1 VWLPACLPAY
11 LPACLCIRTLPARVP
26 QASFVGRRLLQDED
40 DTPTVTFPD
49 DYPNSVRHFL
59 LIGFLGM
66 FIGAIVFF
74 YMGISRKVNTVMH
87 VLTFFVAAVSACAY
101 YAEWAGLG
109 VEYKT
114 TDTTPRVIFWAHY
127 LDWVVTGPLILAD
140 LALLSRS
147 DTPTIISLVGN
158 MVLYVICGLIGAL
171 TVAPYKYMWWV
182 ASLIFLIIVFMLL
195 LQRLNNA
202 EGYGGDALK
211 GLTWLTILVWL
222 VYPIVW
228 IVGSEGTGA
237 LGLSQEVGIIT
248 IADLIA
254 KIGFGFYLLAN
265 VDAPEA
271 ESAPLNQSSQ
281 QYV

>member
-1 VWLPACLPAY
+1 MA
-11 LPACLCIRTLPARVP
+11 
-26 QASFVGRRLLQDED
+26 QFASPVMRRLLQEAEEAAA
-40 DTPTVTFPD
+40 TEPTVTFPD

-87 VLTFFVAAVSACAY
+87 VLTFFIAAVSACSY

-114 TDTTPRVIFWAHY
+114 TDTTPRVIFWARY
-127 LDWVVTGPLILAD
+127 LDWVVTGPLILTD
-140 LALLSRS
+140 LALLSKS

-182 ASLIFLIIVFMLL
+182 AGLIFLIIVFMLL

-211 GLTWLTILVWL
+211 GLTWLTILVWI

-237 LGLSQEVGIIT
+237 LGLSQEVGILT

-265 VDAPEA
+265 VDAPES
-271 ESAPLNQSSQ
+271 ESVPLNQSSQ

>member
-1 VWLPACLPAY
+1 MISCTDDY
-11 LPACLCIRTLPARVP
+11 MRTV
-26 QASFVGRRLLQDED
+26 QDD

-127 LDWVVTGPLILAD
+127 LDWVVTGPVRTPRPPLQD
-140 LALLSRS
+140 KSRCRVR
-147 DTPTIISLVGN
+147 T
-158 MVLYVICGLIGAL
+158 GA
-171 TVAPYKYMWWV
+171 TGP
-182 ASLIFLIIVFMLL
+182 
-195 LQRLNNA
+195 
-202 EGYGGDALK
+202 
-211 GLTWLTILVWL
+211 
-222 VYPIVW
+222 
-228 IVGSEGTGA
+228 GTGA
-237 LGLSQEVGIIT
+237 CWHEGVEMGSRSSGGAMESEEGEDEGRARATGQAVGGCGCSRLSLRAGSCTARSWSQG
-248 IADLIA
+248 APGQCLR
-254 KIGFGFYLLAN
+254 
-265 VDAPEA
+265 VDAC
-271 ESAPLNQSSQ
+271 L
-281 QYV
+281 

>member
-1 VWLPACLPAY
+1 M
-11 LPACLCIRTLPARVP
+11 
-26 QASFVGRRLLQDED
+26 RRLLEDEEEE
-40 DTPTVTFPD
+40 PTVTFPD

-114 TDTTPRVIFWAHY
+114 TDTTPRVIFWARY
-127 LDWVVTGPLILAD
+127 LDWIVTGPLILTD
-140 LALLSRS
+140 LALLSKA
-147 DTPTIISLVGN
+147 DTPTIISMVGN

-182 ASLIFLIIVFMLL
+182 ASLIF
-195 LQRLNNA
+195 
-202 EGYGGDALK
+202 
-211 GLTWLTILVWL
+211 
-222 VYPIVW
+222 PIVW

>member
-1 VWLPACLPAY
+1 MG
-11 LPACLCIRTLPARVP
+11 RTDDYMRAV
-26 QASFVGRRLLQDED
+26 QDD

-127 LDWVVTGPLILAD
+127 LDWVVTGPVRTPRPPLHD
-140 LALLSRS
+140 RNRCSSR
-147 DTPTIISLVGN
+147 T
-158 MVLYVICGLIGAL
+158 GA
-171 TVAPYKYMWWV
+171 TGP
-182 ASLIFLIIVFMLL
+182 
-195 LQRLNNA
+195 
-202 EGYGGDALK
+202 
-211 GLTWLTILVWL
+211 
-222 VYPIVW
+222 
-228 IVGSEGTGA
+228 GTGA
-237 LGLSQEVGIIT
+237 CWHEGVEMGSCSSGGAMESEEGEDEGRARGTGQAGGGCGCSRLSLFAGSCTARSWSQDAPGKC
-248 IADLIA
+248 LR
-254 KIGFGFYLLAN
+254 
-265 VDAPEA
+265 VDACLWKGVCRSSCA
-271 ESAPLNQSSQ
+271 QMPLVWQGGRSTVVRCND
-281 QYV
+281 

>member
-1 VWLPACLPAY
+1 MAA
-11 LPACLCIRTLPARVP
+11 
-26 QASFVGRRLLQDED
+26 FMGRRLLQEED

-265 VDAPEA
+265 VDAPEM
-271 ESAPLNQSSQ
+271 ESVPLNQSSQ

>member
-1 VWLPACLPAY
+1 MWLPACPPAC

-127 LDWVVTGPLILAD
+127 LDWVVTGPVSPACF
-140 LALLSRS
+140 
-147 DTPTIISLVGN
+147 
-158 MVLYVICGLIGAL
+158 VLYNASQEA
-171 TVAPYKYMWWV
+171 TAPAATRWWTLLAGRT
-182 ASLIFLIIVFMLL
+182 ASLLCCLAAEKKDLETRPAELGCVILLCFCPANTQHESKEELQCALPALRCLEHVRGSCLVTACTFL
-195 LQRLNNA
+195 
-202 EGYGGDALK
+202 
-211 GLTWLTILVWL
+211 
-222 VYPIVW
+222 
-228 IVGSEGTGA
+228 SEG
-237 LGLSQEVGIIT
+237 
-248 IADLIA
+248 
-254 KIGFGFYLLAN
+254 
-265 VDAPEA
+265 
-271 ESAPLNQSSQ
+271 ESARIPCAC
-281 QYV
+281 VACGGFCVE

>member
-1 VWLPACLPAY
+1 M
-11 LPACLCIRTLPARVP
+11 
-26 QASFVGRRLLQDED
+26 LQ
-40 DTPTVTFPD
+40 
-49 DYPNSVRHFL
+49 
-59 LIGFLGM
+59 
-66 FIGAIVFF
+66 
-74 YMGISRKVNTVMH
+74 
-87 VLTFFVAAVSACAY
+87 
-101 YAEWAGLG
+101 
-109 VEYKT
+109 
-114 TDTTPRVIFWAHY
+114 
-127 LDWVVTGPLILAD
+127 LILAD

-228 IVGSEGTGA
+228 IAPAVCRA
-237 LGLSQEVGIIT
+237 CVCP
-248 IADLIA
+248 
-254 KIGFGFYLLAN
+254 KAN
-265 VDAPEA
+265 VCSGSVIVMLICENKLSFAFPPFTDAIF
-271 ESAPLNQSSQ
+271 LLGR
-281 QYV
+281 VR

>member
-1 VWLPACLPAY
+1 MGTPLRHGVVRWTSPLAGRGGHSHCHLHGRLSQLGAPLPPDRLPWHVHRRYCLLLHGH
-11 LPACLCIRTLPARVP
+11 LPQGQHCDARAHLLRRCRV
-26 QASFVGRRLLQDED
+26 RMRLLRRVGGPRCRVQD
-40 DTPTVTFPD
+40 
-49 DYPNSVRHFL
+49 NRHH
-59 LIGFLGM
+59 
-66 FIGAIVFF
+66 
-74 YMGISRKVNTVMH
+74 T
-87 VLTFFVAAVSACAY
+87 
-101 YAEWAGLG
+101 
-109 VEYKT
+109 
-114 TDTTPRVIFWAHY
+114 RVIFWAHY

-202 EGYGGDALK
+202 EGYSGDALK

-237 LGLSQEVGIIT
+237 LGLSQEAGIIT